1 MNLSRRRCISYGTI
15 AIAATLSNCR
25 SPPAHYYRLL
35 ASPGPVLE
43 SPPMRVGVFSVSIP
57 DDLNQNGIAYG
68 GSGNQFDV
76 YSNDL
81 WAGRLA
87 EMLQDVMVQ
96 NLAQRLPQATVI
108 GSGGSIGLPFDV
120 IVEINVLRFDP
131 DGTGNVVLSAQISVK
146 SEHGHGSQDTQS
158 LTRKAGV
165 EQNSASDFVAAMNRL
180 WAAAADQIAAMI
192 TEADDR
198 AP

>member
-1 MNLSRRRCISYGTI
+1 
-15 AIAATLSNCR
+15 
-25 SPPAHYYRLL
+25 
-35 ASPGPVLE
+35 
-43 SPPMRVGVFSVSIP
+43 MRVGVLSISIP

-87 EMLQDVMVQ
+87 DMLQDVMVQ
-96 NLAQRLPQATVI
+96 DLAQRLPQATVI

-131 DGTGNVVLSAQISVK
+131 DGTGNVVLSAQTI
-146 SEHGHGSQDTQS
+146 
-158 LTRKAGV
+158 R
-165 EQNSASDFVAAMNRL
+165 
-180 WAAAADQIAAMI
+180 
-192 TEADDR
+192 
-198 AP
+198 

>member
-1 MNLSRRRCISYGTI
+1 MNLSRRRCISNGAL

-35 ASPGPVLE
+35 ASPGLVLE
-43 SPPMRVGVFSVSIP
+43 SPPLRVGVLSISIP
-57 DDLNQNGIAYG
+57 DDLDQNGIAYG

-87 EMLQDVMVQ
+87 AMLQDVMVQ
-96 NLAQRLPQATVI
+96 NLAQRLPQATVV
-108 GSGGSIGLPFDV
+108 GSSGSIGLPFDA

-131 DGTGNVVLSAQISVK
+131 DGTGNVVLAAQISVK
-146 SEHGHGSQDTQS
+146 SEHGHGSQVTRS
-158 LTRKAGV
+158 LTEKAGV
-165 EQNSASDFVAAMNRL
+165 ERNAAPDFVAAMNWL
-180 WAAAADQIAAMI
+180 WTAAADQIAAMI
-192 TEADDR
+192 VEEDNH
-198 AP
+198 